1 MTEALSVCLC
11 RMFGMVVERLIV
23 TEAQKISG
31 TQEKL
36 VCTAG
41 MVTLL
46 CDTPSMLDGP
56 YSQYW

>member
-1 MTEALSVCLC
+1 
-11 RMFGMVVERLIV
+11 MVVERLIV

-41 MVTLL
+41 MVNLL
-46 CDTPSMLDGP
+46 CDTPALLDGP
-56 YSQYW
+56 YAQYW